1 MQLKRSNRVFVK
13 ENVIYLS
20 IMKIFYKLPVLF
32 LLFIPVSLSAQKS
45 WSLEECIKYAW
56 DNNLIV
62 KQKEISVYQ
71 SKNNVLQS
79 KMDYIPSVNAS
90 LSHSMNWGRSVNMQD
105 LEIIENKLSQSTS
118 ASLNASID
126 IFEGLKKT
134 NTVKSKKVLEE
145 MSELEVTRIKNQLSL
160 QISKGYLEVMLAK
173 EILQTAKQN
182 LVSIEEQVART
193 GKLVDAGSVAYSSLL
208 EMKSQLAAEKVQ
220 VVSAQNQVRSALL
233 NLKQLLDLSNDTNFE
248 IETPDL
254 GIMISEFHGESV
266 DNLYTRSK
274 DLPEIKSASLN
285 FRNSQLLLSIAK
297 GSSYPSISF
306 SAGYGTY
313 YSDQRE
319 ELIMDQ
325 FNDNRNPSVTFGLRI
340 PIFNNWQT
348 NTSIK
353 NARLGVRSAEIDV
366 RTAEQ
371 TLYKEIQQANNDA
384 LAYFEKYKA
393 GIDNVKSMEES
404 FRYVQQKFEIGI
416 LNATDYTVAKTN
428 LFKAMSELS
437 QAKYQFVFQL
447 KILDYYKGLPITL

>member
-1 MQLKRSNRVFVK
+1 MSNRVFVK
-13 ENVIYLS
+13 EKVIYLS

-32 LLFIPVSLSAQKS
+32 LLFIPVSLFAQKS
-45 WSLEECIKYAW
+45 WSLEECIRYAW
-56 DNNLIV
+56 DNNLTV

-71 SKNNVLQS
+71 SKNNVMQS

-90 LSHSMNWGRSVNMQD
+90 LSHNINWGPSNTLD
-105 LEIIENKLSQSTS
+105 LERANGAQSTS

-126 IFEGLKKT
+126 LFEGLKKT
-134 NTVKSKKVLEE
+134 NTVKSKKVLQE
-145 MSELEVTRIKNQLSL
+145 MSELEVSRIKNQLAL
-160 QISKGYLEVMLAK
+160 QISKGYLEVMLAR
-173 EILQTAKQN
+173 EILQSAKQS
-182 LVSIEEQVART
+182 LASIEEQTERT

-233 NLKQLLDLSNDTNFE
+233 NLKQLLDLSNDTNFD
-248 IETPDL
+248 IDTPDL
-254 GIMISEFHGESV
+254 GEMISEFHGESV
-266 DNLYTRSK
+266 DNLYTQSK

-285 FRNSQLLLSIAK
+285 FRNSQLQLSIAK
-297 GSSYPSISF
+297 GASYPALSF

-319 ELIMDQ
+319 ALIMDQ

-348 NTSIK
+348 NTSIR

-404 FRYVQQKFEIGI
+404 FRYVQQKFEIGV

-447 KILDYYKGLPITL
+447 KVLDYYKGLPITL